1 MHRFL
6 GDDVHIVSTVM
17 VSATVC
23 DMCDVRDMKHRDT
36 KKTETQGGIDIPLR
50 LRFFVFDIY
59 NDATLLSVL
68 NTLLQIP
75 SNTMPSRQITRQ
87 ARVMPELRNAGSGL
101 SLGVM
106 YIAFTISR

>member
-1 MHRFL
+1 MLFLVVALHKQRRSDVHRDLYSLHRFL

-50 LRFFVFDIY
+50 LRFFLCI
-59 NDATLLSVL
+59 
-68 NTLLQIP
+68 
-75 SNTMPSRQITRQ
+75 
-87 ARVMPELRNAGSGL
+87 
-101 SLGVM
+101 
-106 YIAFTISR
+106 

>member
-1 MHRFL
+1 MLFLVVALHKQRRSDVHRDLYSLHRFF

-50 LRFFVFDIY
+50 LRFFLCI
-59 NDATLLSVL
+59 
-68 NTLLQIP
+68 
-75 SNTMPSRQITRQ
+75 
-87 ARVMPELRNAGSGL
+87 
-101 SLGVM
+101 
-106 YIAFTISR
+106 